1 MSIYYRQTVP
11 TAHKVLYISFVLN
24 YICIMTSS
32 TQAFLKKA
40 VFVCIF
46 KFELCNVGDSMTVI
60 VWEVTAVGSS
70 GLFFPYL
77 SGSISYFAIL
87 LITVGD
93 VKPIFFFFYLC
104 ICRSRFFQN

>member
-1 MSIYYRQTVP
+1 
-11 TAHKVLYISFVLN
+11 
-24 YICIMTSS
+24 MTSS

-93 VKPIFFFFYLC
+93 VKPIFFFLSMYL
-104 ICRSRFFQN
+104 